1 MCRRIALA
9 MLLAACDAGVP
20 PPVERTPAPVP
31 HTAVA
36 VEHARARPT
45 ASVEHIDWEVGGLGT
60 WRGQIFGGMMCHV
73 ESHLSSHRVAV
84 TDPDGTTYQ
93 TLSAASERQ
102 LRDLA
107 TVVRTE
113 PVVPTSDAC
122 TDRSETLR
130 VDDFSMRGS
139 CPITQPGAA
148 ALIAVMSAYCKA
160 PP

>member
-1 MCRRIALA
+1 

-20 PPVERTPAPVP
+20 APPPAPVA
-31 HTAVA
+31 HTAAPVA
-36 VEHARARPT
+36 APSDAPARPA
-45 ASVEHIDWEVGGLGT
+45 ASVEHIEWEVGGLGT
-60 WRGQIFGGMMCHV
+60 WRGQIFGGLMCHV

-93 TLSAASERQ
+93 ALSAASEGQ